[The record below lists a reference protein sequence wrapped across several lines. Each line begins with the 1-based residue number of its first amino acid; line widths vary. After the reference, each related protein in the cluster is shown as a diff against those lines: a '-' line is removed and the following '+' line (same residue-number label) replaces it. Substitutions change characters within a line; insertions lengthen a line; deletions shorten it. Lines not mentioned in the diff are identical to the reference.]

1 MTPDEEV
8 VLIQETVKQYIEEA
22 KDDYGHYASIREQ
35 QYKHTNKKGVE
46 LLGSHPKAIKKAID
60 NLTDM
65 LYSSNKD
72 IIYNQI
78 IQASTMA
85 QHFNNVFL
93 QLSATNQERLKDEVI
108 KGEIVTI

>member
-65 LYSSNKD
+65 LYC
-72 IIYNQI
+72 
-78 IQASTMA
+78 
-85 QHFNNVFL
+85 
-93 QLSATNQERLKDEVI
+93 
-108 KGEIVTI
+108 